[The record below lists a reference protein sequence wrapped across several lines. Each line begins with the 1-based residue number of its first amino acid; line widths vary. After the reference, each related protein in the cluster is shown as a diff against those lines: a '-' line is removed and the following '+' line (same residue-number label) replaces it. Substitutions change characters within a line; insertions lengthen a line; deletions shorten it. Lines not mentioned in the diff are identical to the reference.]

1 MRIYFVRHGESQAN
15 LLHIISNRDLPHGL
29 TDLGRQ
35 QAQRLADALSG
46 AGLTE
51 LYTSPVLRALET
63 AQILSARLSLP
74 YQVTEALRE
83 YDCGV
88 LEGKSDPASWQLHQ
102 KVREDWLIRREMD
115 SVIPGGER
123 FAEIQR
129 RFVPFIQGLTSP
141 EDPADR
147 RILLVGHGGLY
158 QCMLP
163 LVLTNIQAAW
173 AVHQP
178 FPNTAYVLAERRLG
192 GLVCLD
198 WCGNRLAPP
207 DDEDYTV

>member
-1 MRIYFVRHGESQAN
+1 MRIYFARHGESQAN
-15 LLHIISNRDLPHGL
+15 VLHIISNRDLPHGL
-29 TDLGRQ
+29 TGLGRQ
-35 QAQRLADALSG
+35 QAQRLAEQVSEY
-46 AGLTE
+46 GLTE
-51 LYTSPVLRALET
+51 LYTSPLLRALET
-63 AQILSARLSLP
+63 AQILSARLRLP

-102 KVREDWLIRREMD
+102 KVRDDWLIRRQLD

-123 FAEIQR
+123 FEDIQR
-129 RFVPFIQGLTSP
+129 RFVPFIQGLTALES
-141 EDPADR
+141 PADR
-147 RILLVGHGGLY
+147 HILLVGHGGLY

-178 FPNTAYVLAERRLG
+178 FPNTAYVMAERRPG

-207 DDEDYTV
+207 EDEDNTV